1 MDMISF
7 VFDDF
12 LERSEH
18 SSDQTVTTRSL
29 LPSYQDARRLDYSL
43 ANLKEFHQHRRH
55 LHLALFLISAFEYAS
70 DYIDDVHA
78 FIAKNCGVEVP
89 QKNKLSVEEWVRACI
104 EALKPGGLENIDS
117 LLKSLKYF
125 RLMRNAL
132 SHGEGEF
139 SRDFATY
146 VKSEGESLNS
156 FWRDFESDEIIHS
169 FADPNLKEILLA
181 RRVSAL
187 IHFLRIVVDDLDKV
201 YSSLVGLDHVIPMA
215 YQEVFAA
222 NPTRRAD
229 VIVLSRKVTALLEMD
244 FGVECSEADVK
255 NRVMAWIMHNR

>member
-1 MDMISF
+1 MKVRVVVFHRAPCFAPEPRDEKKGDWTLLKITRTRAGRNFREKLAEINDQVWLMDMISF

-18 SSDQTVTTRSL
+18 SSDQAMTTRSL

-78 FIAKNCGVEVP
+78 FIAKNCGLDVP
-89 QKNKLSVEEWVRACI
+89 QKNKLSVEEWVQACL
-104 EALKPGGLENIDS
+104 EALNRSGLENMNF

-139 SRDFATY
+139 SRDFALY

-169 FADPNLKEILLA
+169 K
-181 RRVSAL
+181 
-187 IHFLRIVVDDLDKV
+187 
-201 YSSLVGLDHVIPMA
+201 A
-215 YQEVFAA
+215 YPLHSG
-222 NPTRRAD
+222 PTR
-229 VIVLSRKVTALLEMD
+229 
-244 FGVECSEADVK
+244 C
-255 NRVMAWIMHNR
+255 